1 MSEDREAKRSG
12 LRISRGFGGGAPI
25 MRGFVASVVAFAIAT
40 APLSARADTE
50 EAKSH
55 FQRAV
60 ELFHESDFRAA
71 LIEFQRAYDAAPN
84 YKVLYNLG
92 QTSLELQDYAG
103 ALKAFR
109 GYLDGGG
116 REIPAARRTQVE
128 ADLKRLESR
137 VARVEI
143 AVNVEGADITVDDV
157 SVGRSPLRDAVLVGA
172 GRRKI
177 AATKAGLSTATRVV
191 DIASGDKPK
200 VSLELVEQTP
210 QVITVTTQPD
220 GTTTQK
226 LPEQKAQVTMRTT
239 TGPSTGFWIGFVA
252 TSALAVGTG
261 VLGGLALASKSTF
274 DSRVQQVGATTQ
286 QIDDARNETRAFAL
300 ATDIVGGVA
309 IVTAITTVV
318 LALTTHSTH
327 VIREGVLV
335 VPGGVAGTF

>member
-1 MSEDREAKRSG
+1 
-12 LRISRGFGGGAPI
+12 
-25 MRGFVASVVAFAIAT
+25 MRNHLVASVVAFAFFGAMAT
-40 APLSARADTE
+40 APLTARADTE

-60 ELFHESDFRAA
+60 ELFHEADFRAA

-103 ALKAFR
+103 ALKAFK

-116 REIPAARRTQVE
+116 REIPAARRSQVE

-143 AVNVEGADITVDDV
+143 SVNVEGADVTVDDV
-157 SVGRSPLRDAVLVGA
+157 SVGRSPLPQAILIGA

-177 AATKAGLSTATRVV
+177 AATKAGLSPATRVIDV
-191 DIASGDKPK
+191 ASGDKPK
-200 VSLELVEQTP
+200 VSLDLVEQTP

-226 LPEQKAQVTMRTT
+226 ISPLQPQVTTHTT
-239 TGPSTGFWIGFVA
+239 TGPSTGFWIGLA
-252 TSALAVGTG
+252 TTGVLAVGAG
-261 VLGGLALASKSTF
+261 VLGAFALSAKSTF
-274 DSRVQQVGATTQ
+274 DSRVQQVGVTTQ
-286 QIDDARNETRAFAL
+286 SVDDARDQTKQFAL

-309 IVTAITTVV
+309 IAAAITTVI
-318 LALTTHSTH
+318 LAFTTHSTH
-327 VIREGVLV
+327 VVREGVRV
-335 VPGGVAGTF
+335 VPGGFAGTF

>member
-1 MSEDREAKRSG
+1 MQTR
-12 LRISRGFGGGAPI
+12 
-25 MRGFVASVVAFAIAT
+25 FVASVLAFAFFGAMVT
-40 APLSARADTE
+40 TPRAARADTE

-60 ELFHESDFRAA
+60 ELFHEADFRAA

-143 AVNVEGADITVDDV
+143 AVNVEGADVTIDDV
-157 SVGRSPLRDAVLVGA
+157 SVGRSPLPQAVLVGA

-191 DIASGDKPK
+191 DVAGGDKPK
-200 VSLELVEQTP
+200 VSLELVEQAP

-226 LPEQKAQVTMRTT
+226 IAPLPPQVTVRTT
-239 TGPSTGFWIGFVA
+239 TGPSTAFWIGVA
-252 TSALAVGTG
+252 TTGVCAVGAG
-261 VLGGLALASKSTF
+261 VLGGLALSAKGTF
-274 DSRVQQVGATTQ
+274 DSRVQQVGVTTQ
-286 QIDDARNETRAFAL
+286 QVDDARNQTRGFAL

-309 IVTAITTVV
+309 VVAAITTVV
-318 LALTTHSTH
+318 LAFTTHSTH
-327 VIREGVLV
+327 VIREGLRV
-335 VPGGVAGTF
+335 VPGGLAGTF

>member
-1 MSEDREAKRSG
+1 MR
-12 LRISRGFGGGAPI
+12 LRLA
-25 MRGFVASVVAFAIAT
+25 ASVLAFAMAT
-40 APLSARADTE
+40 TPLTARADNTE

-55 FQRAV
+55 FLRGV

-92 QTSLELQDYAG
+92 QTAQELQDYAG
-103 ALKAFR
+103 ALKAFK

-143 AVNVEGADITVDDV
+143 AVNVEGADVTVDDV
-157 SVGRSPLRDAVLVGA
+157 SVGRSPLPQAVLVGA

-177 AATKAGLSTATRVV
+177 AATKAGLSTASRVV
-191 DIASGDKPK
+191 DVAGGDKPK

-220 GTTTQK
+220 GTQTQK
-226 LPEQKAQVTMRTT
+226 ITPLQPQVTVRTT
-239 TGPSTGFWIGFVA
+239 TGPSTAFWIGVTTTA
-252 TSALAVGTG
+252 VLAVGTG
-261 VLGGLALASKSTF
+261 VLGGLALGAKSTF
-274 DSRVQQVGATTQ
+274 DSRVAQVGVTTQ
-286 QIDDARNETRAFAL
+286 AVDDARNQTRGFAL

-309 IVTAITTVV
+309 IVSAITTIV
-318 LALTTHSTH
+318 LAFTTHSTH
-327 VIREGVLV
+327 VVREGVRV
-335 VPGGVAGTF
+335 VPGGFAGTF

>member
-1 MSEDREAKRSG
+1 MSAIERR
-12 LRISRGFGGGAPI
+12 L
-25 MRGFVASVVAFAIAT
+25 VASVVAFAMLT
-40 APLSARADTE
+40 TPLAARADNTE

-55 FQRAV
+55 FLRAV
-60 ELFHESDFRAA
+60 DLFHEADFRAA

-143 AVNVEGADITVDDV
+143 SVNVEGADVTVDDV
-157 SVGRSPLRDAVLVGA
+157 SVGKSPLPQAVLVGA

-191 DIASGDKPK
+191 DVAGGDKPK

-226 LPEQKAQVTMRTT
+226 IVPIPPQVTTRTT
-239 TGPSTGFWIGFVA
+239 TGPSTAFWIGVA
-252 TSALAVGTG
+252 TTGVLAAGTG
-261 VLGGLALASKSTF
+261 VLGGLALGAKSTF
-274 DSRVQQVGATTQ
+274 DSRVQQVGVTTQ
-286 QIDDARNETRAFAL
+286 QVDDARNQTRGFAL
-300 ATDIVGGVA
+300 ATDIVGGVTIA
-309 IVTAITTVV
+309 AAITTVV
-318 LALTTHSTH
+318 LAFTTHSTR
-327 VIREGVLV
+327 VIREGVHV
-335 VPGGVAGTF
+335 VPGGLFGTF

>member
-1 MSEDREAKRSG
+1 
-12 LRISRGFGGGAPI
+12 
-25 MRGFVASVVAFAIAT
+25 MRTRFVASVVALAMLAS
-40 APLSARADTE
+40 PLPARADTE

-157 SVGRSPLRDAVLVGA
+157 SVGRSPLSQAILVGA

-177 AATKAGLSTATRVV
+177 AATKAGMSTATRVV
-191 DIASGDKPK
+191 DIAGGDKPK
-200 VSLELVEQTP
+200 VSLELVEQSA

-226 LPEQKAQVTMRTT
+226 LVPLQPQVSVRTT
-239 TGPSTGFWIGFVA
+239 TGPSTAFWISFA
-252 TSALAVGTG
+252 TTGVLAVGAG
-261 VLGGLALASKSTF
+261 VLGAVALVQKNNF
-274 DSRVQQVGATTQ
+274 DAAVQKVGATTLE
-286 QIDDARNETRAFAL
+286 IDDARDRTRTFAL
-300 ATDIVGGVA
+300 ATDITSGVA
-309 IVTAITTVV
+309 IAAAITTVV
-318 LALTTHSTH
+318 LAFTTHTVH
-327 VIREGVLV
+327 VIREGVRI
-335 VPGGVAGTF
+335 VPGGFAGTF

>member
-1 MSEDREAKRSG
+1 MGKR
-12 LRISRGFGGGAPI
+12 
-25 MRGFVASVVAFAIAT
+25 FVASVLAFSLAT
-40 APLSARADTE
+40 APLAARADTE
-50 EAKSH
+50 EAKNH

-143 AVNVEGADITVDDV
+143 SVNVEGADVTVDDV
-157 SVGRSPLRDAVLVGA
+157 SVGRSPLPQAVLVGA

-177 AATKAGLSTATRVV
+177 AATKAGMSAATRVV
-191 DIASGDKPK
+191 DVAGGDKPK

-220 GTTTQK
+220 GTQTQR
-226 LPEQKAQVTMRTT
+226 VTPLQPVVNVRTT
-239 TGPSTGFWIGFVA
+239 TGPSTAFWIGVA
-252 TSALAVGTG
+252 TTGVLAVGTG
-261 VLGGLALASKSTF
+261 VLGGLALSAKGTF
-274 DSRVQQVGATTQ
+274 DSRVQQVGVTTQ
-286 QIDDARNETRAFAL
+286 QVDDARSQTKTLAL

-309 IVTAITTVV
+309 IAAAITTVI
-318 LALTTHSTH
+318 LAFTTHSTR
-327 VIREGVLV
+327 VVREGLVV
-335 VPGGVAGTF
+335 VPGGLAGTF

>member
-1 MSEDREAKRSG
+1 MLVTLVTAFAAPSVAHAQN
-12 LRISRGFGGGAPI
+12 GAP
-25 MRGFVASVVAFAIAT
+25 T
-40 APLSARADTE
+40 EQAR
-50 EAKSH
+50 SH
-55 FQRAV
+55 FARGV
-60 ELFHESDFRAA
+60 ELFKEGDFRAA

-103 ALKAFR
+103 ALKAFK

-143 AVNVEGADITVDDV
+143 AVNVEGADVTVDDV
-157 SVGRSPLRDAVLVGA
+157 SVGRSPLPQAVLVGA

-177 AATKAGLSTATRVV
+177 AATKAGLSPATRVV
-191 DIASGDKPK
+191 DIAGGDKPK
-200 VSLELVEQTP
+200 LSLELVEQTP

-226 LPEQKAQVTMRTT
+226 IAPLQPQPTTRTT
-239 TGPSTGFWIGFVA
+239 TGPSTGFWIGLVS
-252 TSALAVGTG
+252 TGALAVGTG

-274 DSRVQQVGATTQ
+274 DSRVAQVGVTTQ
-286 QIDDARNETRAFAL
+286 QVDDARNETRNLAL

-309 IVTAITTVV
+309 IAFAITTVV
-318 LALTTHSTH
+318 LAFTTHSTH
-327 VIREGVLV
+327 VVREGVLV